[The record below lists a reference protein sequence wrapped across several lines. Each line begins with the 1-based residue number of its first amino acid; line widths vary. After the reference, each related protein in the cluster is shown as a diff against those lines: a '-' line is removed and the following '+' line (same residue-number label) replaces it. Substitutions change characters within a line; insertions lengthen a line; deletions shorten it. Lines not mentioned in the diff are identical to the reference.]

1 MRRPPCHIAGW
12 VLAAVLLGVLFT
24 GARPSSAQDAE
35 DAPVQP
41 SYRVV
46 VDRIL
51 HEPSVLGGTRLM
63 IELSALT
70 LQGQRLDLT
79 DPKTIQTYVGASELR
94 APYALGT
101 YDATHG
107 ATAIVVVLQATLEY
121 DQVLP
126 VIAETFDQALLDKLP
141 ERAQVAVL
149 AYGEQVGGGKL
160 SPLKTARAKLKE
172 ASSDGSQGDP
182 ALIETVERAL
192 MLLRKVKTDKDG
204 RPLRKLIIV
213 ISDGRDRAG
222 DRERVTRLGTKA
234 AKDGVRIHSFA
245 FSPSDQRR
253 PLLLLGE
260 LAKKSLGTFRWLRNG
275 TPDAWTAQF
284 AQLHDEIQKQYVLT
298 YFVSAEADPGGK
310 KLKVVTVGRTEATTA
325 DRQPDLK
332 VPAPSCAD
340 EPCAGYCVD
349 SRCVVPQA
357 ASGRGILGWA
367 VMIGGGALGLI
378 LLLGLIGFLMSRRG
392 ARVVPGVP
400 PGAFPPGAVPP
411 GVVPGTAPVAA
422 PASVAAPAA
431 GPVPWLMFVNGPR
444 AGERLPLRHGFMIG
458 KAPGCDL
465 LLEDGYT
472 SSHHAQI
479 GMDGRGGWRLY
490 DRGSTNGTHVNGA
503 RVTEVALEHGTTV
516 RIGSTDLRFLAQ

>member
-1 MRRPPCHIAGW
+1 MKRAPCHFAGW
-12 VLAAVLLGVLFT
+12 VITVVLLGGLFVGLVA
-24 GARPSSAQDAE
+24 GARPAAAQDAE
-35 DAPVQP
+35 DAPVKP

-51 HEPSVLGGTRLM
+51 HEPSALGGTRLM

-101 YDATHG
+101 YDATDG

-126 VIAETFDQALLDKLP
+126 VIAETFDQAVLDKLP

-204 RPLRKLIIV
+204 RPLRKLIVV
-213 ISDGRDRAG
+213 ISDGKDRAG
-222 DRERVTRLGTKA
+222 DRERVTRLGAKA
-234 AKDGVRIHSFA
+234 AKDGVRIHTLA

-298 YFVSAEADPGGK
+298 YFVSAEDDPGGK

-332 VPAPSCAD
+332 VPAPACAD
-340 EPCAGYCVD
+340 EPCGGYCVD
-349 SRCVVPQA
+349 SRCIVPQV

-367 VMIGGGALGLI
+367 VLVGGGALGVI

-400 PGAFPPGAVPP
+400 PGAFPPGV
-411 GVVPGTAPVAA
+411 APVRA
-422 PASVAAPAA
+422 PVAAPAA

-472 SSHHAQI
+472 SGHHAQI